1 MTVWE
6 VTLGLAFFFVLY
18 LGALAIY
25 ELITIIDGG
34 GTGGAQK
41 CVTSIN
47 FR

>member
-25 ELITIIDGG
+25 ELITIIDRWWYWWR
-34 GTGGAQK
+34 TK
-41 CVTSIN
+41 MRN
-47 FR
+47 KH